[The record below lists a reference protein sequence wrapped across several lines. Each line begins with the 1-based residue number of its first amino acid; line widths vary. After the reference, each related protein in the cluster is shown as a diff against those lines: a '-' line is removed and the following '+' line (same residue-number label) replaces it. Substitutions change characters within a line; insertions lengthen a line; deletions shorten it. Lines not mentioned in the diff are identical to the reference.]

1 MSDVAQGG
9 ATVFPWLGVAL
20 QPVKGTAA
28 VWFNLFPSG
37 NGDLRT
43 RHAACPVLQG
53 SKWGIFDMMH
63 ESIFYFNYINFFFQC
78 VISGC
83 MKWDKNLE
91 DHVVLK
97 KISMKLLADNFK
109 DP

>member
-28 VWFNLFPSG
+28 VWFNLYPSG

-53 SKWGIFDMMH
+53 SKWGIYLIH
-63 ESIFYFNYINFFFQC
+63 EDIFSSYYINFFF
-78 VISGC
+78 VFS
-83 MKWDKNLE
+83 
-91 DHVVLK
+91 V
-97 KISMKLLADNFK
+97 
-109 DP
+109 

>member
-9 ATVFPWLGVAL
+9 STVFPWLGVAL

-28 VWFNLFPSG
+28 VWFNLYPSG

-53 SKWGIFDMMH
+53 SKWGIYFIYGH
-63 ESIFYFNYINFFFQC
+63 IFVFLTIYIFIFFIF
-78 VISGC
+78 
-83 MKWDKNLE
+83 
-91 DHVVLK
+91 
-97 KISMKLLADNFK
+97 
-109 DP
+109 

>member
-9 ATVFPWLGVAL
+9 STVFPWLGVAL

-53 SKWGIFDMMH
+53 SKWGI
-63 ESIFYFNYINFFFQC
+63 
-78 VISGC
+78 
-83 MKWDKNLE
+83 
-91 DHVVLK
+91 
-97 KISMKLLADNFK
+97 
-109 DP
+109 

>member
-9 ATVFPWLGVAL
+9 STVFPWLGVAL

-53 SKWGIFDMMH
+53 TKWGIYFIH
-63 ESIFYFNYINFFFQC
+63 GHVFIFFYINQFFFFLVC
-78 VISGC
+78 N
-83 MKWDKNLE
+83 KWLHEVGQEFRRPCD
-91 DHVVLK
+91 LK
-97 KISMKLLADNFK
+97 ENIQETTSR
-109 DP
+109 

>member
-1 MSDVAQGG
+1 MNVILIMQMSDVAQGG

-28 VWFNLFPSG
+28 VWFNLYPSG

-53 SKWGIFDMMH
+53 SKWGILFNTI
-63 ESIFYFNYINFFFQC
+63 SIYFVLIFILYCFF
-78 VISGC
+78 
-83 MKWDKNLE
+83 
-91 DHVVLK
+91 
-97 KISMKLLADNFK
+97 
-109 DP
+109 

>member
-28 VWFNLFPSG
+28 VWFNLYPSG

-53 SKWGIFDMMH
+53 SKWGIL
-63 ESIFYFNYINFFFQC
+63 SKTILVKFYMYIYIDIYVFFFSVVC
-78 VISGC
+78 N
-83 MKWDKNLE
+83 KWLHE
-91 DHVVLK
+91 VGQE
-97 KISMKLLADNFK
+97 FK
-109 DP
+109 RPCDPKENIQETTSR

>member
-1 MSDVAQGG
+1 MQMSDVAQGG

-28 VWFNLFPSG
+28 VWFNLYPSG

-53 SKWGIFDMMH
+53 SKWGILFNTVLIYFVLIFILYCFFLVCNKWLH
-63 ESIFYFNYINFFFQC
+63 EAGQEFRRPC
-78 VISGC
+78 
-83 MKWDKNLE
+83 
-91 DHVVLK
+91 
-97 KISMKLLADNFK
+97 
-109 DP
+109 DPKENIQETTSR

>member
-20 QPVKGTAA
+20 KPVKGTAA

-53 SKWGIFDMMH
+53 SKWGIYLKKGENKYNDNC
-63 ESIFYFNYINFFFQC
+63 Y
-78 VISGC
+78 
-83 MKWDKNLE
+83 
-91 DHVVLK
+91 VVL
-97 KISMKLLADNFK
+97 IADFCSFSV
-109 DP
+109 

>member
-28 VWFNLFPSG
+28 VWFNLYPSG

-53 SKWGIFDMMH
+53 SKWGILFNKIEMQFVIIFM
-63 ESIFYFNYINFFFQC
+63 FYF
-78 VISGC
+78 S
-83 MKWDKNLE
+83 
-91 DHVVLK
+91 
-97 KISMKLLADNFK
+97 
-109 DP
+109 

>member
-9 ATVFPWLGVAL
+9 STVFPWLGVAL

-53 SKWGIFDMMH
+53 SKWGINLFIHIPILRVNNLICIHIFFLVCNKWLH
-63 ESIFYFNYINFFFQC
+63 EVGQEFRRPCDPKENIQETN
-78 VISGC
+78 SG
-83 MKWDKNLE
+83 
-91 DHVVLK
+91 
-97 KISMKLLADNFK
+97 
-109 DP
+109 

>member
-20 QPVKGTAA
+20 KPVKGTAA
-28 VWFNLFPSG
+28 VWFNLFSSG

-53 SKWGIFDMMH
+53 SKWGI
-63 ESIFYFNYINFFFQC
+63 YF
-78 VISGC
+78 
-83 MKWDKNLE
+83 KKKKKKNIMIT
-91 DHVVLK
+91 V
-97 KISMKLLADNFK
+97 MWF
-109 DP
+109 